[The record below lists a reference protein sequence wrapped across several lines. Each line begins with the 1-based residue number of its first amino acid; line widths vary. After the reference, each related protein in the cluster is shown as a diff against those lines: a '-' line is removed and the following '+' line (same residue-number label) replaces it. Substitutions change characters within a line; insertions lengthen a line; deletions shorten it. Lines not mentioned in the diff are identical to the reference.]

1 MRVRIIWFVFG
12 AIVTLWVNAYTAELR
27 DGAVQWFVGPSIE
40 MRGPT
45 DDDDDDL
52 TDLER
57 KGLDSNWLNKVTP
70 RYLAV

>member
-12 AIVTLWVNAYTAELR
+12 AIVSLWVSAYTDELR
-27 DGAVQWFVGPSIE
+27 DGTVQWFVGPSIE

-45 DDDDDDL
+45 YDDDDL